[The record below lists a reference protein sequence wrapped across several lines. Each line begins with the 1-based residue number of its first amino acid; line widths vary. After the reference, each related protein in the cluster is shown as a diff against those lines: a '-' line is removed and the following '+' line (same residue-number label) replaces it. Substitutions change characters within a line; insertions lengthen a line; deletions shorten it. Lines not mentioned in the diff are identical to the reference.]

1 MSCGSFPS
9 PEAGFVHRIVRLGAV
24 RVKSTRIVDED
35 RVFIGWSGRHNSE
48 DEIGVC
54 RPEYHAGHPD
64 KAGCDG
70 DCEEVPADVVV
81 LGVLPT
87 IHIAYAI
94 LVWMMSKEQEM

>member
-1 MSCGSFPS
+1 MKTGFSLSGAISLIQ
-9 PEAGFVHRIVRLGAV
+9 EANKAG
-24 RVKSTRIVDED
+24 
-35 RVFIGWSGRHNSE
+35 GWSGRHNSE

-81 LGVLPT
+81 LGKV
-87 IHIAYAI
+87 
-94 LVWMMSKEQEM
+94 